1 MSEIPVIDISSHLAG
16 GDSRGAAAAID
27 AAATEVGF
35 FQIVGH
41 GFDERCLDAVYE
53 AVSALHRLPESIKEG
68 LISPSGHPYR
78 GVHLKRDETG
88 IVRQERFLATRYD
101 DPDEAI
107 ANGVS
112 PELADFFDPNV
123 WPDEVPA
130 FRDAVRELF
139 VQSQQLGHRMME
151 LFALAFGLDADYFD
165 PSIEPNASSFAV
177 NHYPARGA
185 PLDVDPTVLF
195 AEHTDGN
202 TLTVLH
208 QRGDYEGLEV
218 QRLDRSDEWIPVPVR
233 DDAFVINLGELMTRL
248 DERPLA
254 GDPASRRC
262 LERSG
267 CQPHDAHHLPHAGA
281 PRGGR
286 SVTAVRRG
294 RRSALRA
301 GDPLRVGAHAHPHAL
316 RRGDRR
322 NRAPS
327 ERPHDRV
334 RPPVMRR

>member
-1 MSEIPVIDISSHLAG
+1 VSAIPVIDVSRHLAG
-16 GDSRGAAAAID
+16 GDPREAAAAID

-41 GFDERCLDAVYE
+41 GFDEQCLDAVYD
-53 AVSALHRLPESIKEG
+53 AVSALHRLPESVKEG

-78 GVHLKRDETG
+78 GVHLKRDEHG

-107 ANGVS
+107 ANGVT

-130 FRDAVRELF
+130 LRESVRELF
-139 VQSQQLGHRMME
+139 VQSQRLGHRMME
-151 LFALAFGLDADYFD
+151 LFAVAFGLDVDYFE

-185 PLDVDPTVLF
+185 PLDSDPTVLF

-202 TLTVLH
+202 TLTILH

-233 DDAFVINLGELMTRL
+233 DDAFVINLGELMTRWTN
-248 DERPLA
+248 DRWPA
-254 GDPASRRC
+254 TKHRVVASGDPNASRTTLTTFHMPALHAVVAPLPRFVGADGPHYEPVTPYEW
-262 LERSG
+262 ERTRIRTRY
-267 CQPHDAHHLPHAGA
+267 AGA
-281 PRGGR
+281 IDATGLRQSDR
-286 SVTAVRRG
+286 TIDFARR
-294 RRSALRA
+294 L
-301 GDPLRVGAHAHPHAL
+301 
-316 RRGDRR
+316 
-322 NRAPS
+322 
-327 ERPHDRV
+327 
-334 RPPVMRR
+334 